1 MIRYLQ
7 VPHPVL
13 TFGALLRFFGYGFIV
28 ELIVAMMR
36 PRKQG
41 PTESIEYLR
50 LGQRFAGCRLGCSP
64 KCVRVGAVE
73 VGVGRWSDI
82 SCLPK
87 VKSKCSVQWVIAGAP
102 PTRFACGRD
111 KQVSR
116 LTKCPIKKM
125 HALKLR
131 IILTKKRILQLR
143 I

>member
-1 MIRYLQ
+1 MMIRYLQ

-82 SCLPK
+82 SSLPK
-87 VKSKCSVQWVIAGAP
+87 VKSKCSVQWVLGY
-102 PTRFACGRD
+102 
-111 KQVSR
+111 V
-116 LTKCPIKKM
+116 KKTVFY
-125 HALKLR
+125 K
-131 IILTKKRILQLR
+131 
-143 I
+143 